1 VLTGDLF
8 SMEQARLQMDT
19 NFFGPV
25 KIIQAVLPSM
35 REQKSGSIVNMS
47 SVAGIHPF
55 AGGSLYSASKHALEG
70 RLID

>member
-1 VLTGDLF
+1 
-8 SMEQARLQMDT
+8 MDT

-47 SVAGIHPF
+47 SVSSIDPF
-55 AGGSLYSASKHALEG
+55 AGGSLYSASKYALEG